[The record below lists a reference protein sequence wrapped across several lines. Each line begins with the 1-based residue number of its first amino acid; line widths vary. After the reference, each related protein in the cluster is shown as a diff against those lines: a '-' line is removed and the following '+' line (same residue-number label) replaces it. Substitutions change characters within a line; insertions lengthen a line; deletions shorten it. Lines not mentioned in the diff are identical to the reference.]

1 MDEVDVREILSE
13 VRDPILEDDIVSL
26 GLVNAIE
33 VEDDTANISLALGA
47 PYSTV
52 ESNIANE
59 VREELSEIGMSVS
72 LSASVQRDVD
82 EDSTVLPGVKNIIA
96 ISSGKGGV
104 GKSTVSVNV
113 ATHLANMGARVG
125 LFDADVYGPNV
136 PRMLGSDDTPGATE
150 DETIV
155 PPEKFGVKLMSMD
168 FLVGKDDPVIWRGP
182 MVHKVIT
189 QLVDDVEW
197 GPLDYFVIDLPPGTG
212 DTQLTVLQSLPLTGA
227 VVVTT
232 PQEVAV
238 DDARKGLR
246 MFSRHDTNV
255 LGIIENMSTFV
266 CPDCGS
272 EHDVFGKG
280 GGEAF
285 ASEVDMPFL
294 GSVPLDPRIREGTE
308 SGEPIVMDEDS
319 VAGEAFRR
327 ITDAVADNVGVVT
340 RRNHIESTQTAKVN
354 Q

>member
-1 MDEVDVREILSE
+1 MDEADIRAILSD
-13 VRDPILEDDIVSL
+13 VRDPVLENDIVSL

-33 VEDDTANISLALGA
+33 LDDDTVNISLALGA
-47 PYSTV
+47 PYSAV
-52 ESNIANE
+52 ETEIATE
-59 VREELSEIGMSVS
+59 VREKLSENGVSVE
-72 LSASVQRDVD
+72 LTAGVQRDVD
-82 EDSTVLPGVKNIIA
+82 EDTNVLPNVKNVIA
-96 ISSGKGGV
+96 VSSGKGGV

-113 ATHLANMGARVG
+113 ATQLSNMGARVG

-136 PRMLGSDDTPGATE
+136 PRMLASDDTPGATE

-155 PPEKFGVKLMSMD
+155 PPEKHGVKLMSMD

-197 GPLDYFVIDLPPGTG
+197 GALDYFVIDLPPGTG

-255 LGIIENMSTFV
+255 LGIIENMSAFV

-280 GGEAF
+280 GGEEF
-285 ASEVDMPFL
+285 ANEVEMPFL
-294 GSVPLDPRIREGTE
+294 GNIPLDPQVREGTE
-308 SGEPIVMDEDS
+308 SGDPIVMDPDS
-319 VAGEAFRR
+319 PAGAAFRE
-327 ITDAVADNVGVVT
+327 ITNKIADNVGVVA
-340 RRNHIESTQTAKVN
+340 RRNHIEATKATTVN
-354 Q
+354 